1 MGIHPVFRPPNA
13 LPFDFFFG
21 WTTKVVFSGNLDRSW
36 YLFSAKPSLP
46 FLFNQSRPIL
56 GGVLYLESSSKFLG
70 LMSPWC
76 EHPADSS
83 RMMIMAYQNDL
94 QMFPIFRMQFASLND
109 LCMPAIIC
117 CEKIGSESKYFWV
130 RQLRRLFPESNISN
144 EQCLIRISIWLL

>member
-1 MGIHPVFRPPNA
+1 M
-13 LPFDFFFG
+13 
-21 WTTKVVFSGNLDRSW
+21 
-36 YLFSAKPSLP
+36 
-46 FLFNQSRPIL
+46 
-56 GGVLYLESSSKFLG
+56 YLESSSKFLG

-130 RQLRRLFPESNISN
+130 RQLRRLFPDNKSFLNENACSGDESSAKV
-144 EQCLIRISIWLL
+144 LF